1 MKAKLTYILLASV
14 LLVSPACQKE
24 YTDIEGS
31 KSLSFSV
38 SLADAGTKADAKSSN
53 VVFTDEN
60 GNPAPFTINL
70 SVEDTKVEP
79 LTKGIPITNKKDFKN
94 QVEEFRAWGWYGST
108 VWEGINN
115 AKIKQV
121 DDGSDE
127 YRPYEGGQFI
137 NAYNSAAT
145 ATGNYHFYAQY
156 PYDLDGTGATL
167 TSGPTIANGMTFSYT
182 SPGGTGGTTDAELQ
196 KEVLAGYLGT
206 GANMANVP
214 ITFTPI
220 LAAIRFQVGEH
231 MEHDITIKS
240 IELKN
245 FYYSGTCVVKA
256 GADPVVKWTT
266 TTTSKKNFKQ
276 EFDKDIQTGDNGV
289 EINADDL
296 SKTFFIVPQTCSSE
310 MGSGGSLKGGMIIIN
325 YTETDEHGV
334 EGAETPA
341 QHLVF
346 GNTFEAGKTYIY
358 KIGKFDDDPADL
370 EPWVDFSNFQ
380 VNLSGLLGNNN
391 EIHEENNS
399 KFIFNF
405 AQQNAYGEK
414 AYFNIYNL
422 EVNHW
427 YSIDFTERATL
438 FNKDGNNN
446 STGVV
451 ATGTTFNASGQ
462 GCYACSVVYKPGN
475 KENTER
481 GAGDQLIYQNNLD
494 QTTFIWEH
502 PDDIYNTSTYN
513 PFYTDKDHFKT
524 ARITFMATQPTMQWE
539 WDFSSG
545 RDGYILRS
553 EIYLVGDKIKDI
565 TPKYADPSNPSA
577 TVDFQNATLHNFNK
591 NSNWDSYSSMKT
603 YAVDATAETTK
614 ATGELFFRV
623 VNDGYGRINIPLT
636 YLDPSKTY
644 RITYTMDKTG
654 TASRTNN
661 ANYRLGCSITSAKIT
676 NNTPFTVDGK
686 YQNFSRTYTSA
697 DFNFTKSFEF
707 TPTDATMY
715 WVWDF
720 SEFATGQNNHQFV
733 TFKDVT
739 IEEVTTP

>member
-70 SVEDTKVEP
+70 SVEDTKVES
-79 LTKGIPITNKKDFKN
+79 LTKGIPITNKEDFKN
-94 QVEEFRAWGWYGST
+94 QVKEFRAWGWYDNT
-108 VWEGINN
+108 PWTGITD
-115 AKIKQV
+115 AEIRQV
-121 DDGSDE
+121 EDGSDE

-156 PYDLDGTGATL
+156 PYDLTGTGATL
-167 TSGPTIANGMTFSYT
+167 TSGPTIANGMTFSYS

-231 MEHDITIKS
+231 MEHDITINS

-245 FYYSGTCVVKA
+245 FYYTGTCVVKA
-256 GADPVVKWTT
+256 GADPVVEWTT
-266 TTTSKKNFKQ
+266 TTTSKRNFKQ
-276 EFDKDIQTGDNGV
+276 VFDKDIETTDSGMD
-289 EINADDL
+289 INADDL
-296 SKTFFIVPQTCSSE
+296 SKTFFVVPQTCSSE
-310 MGSGGSLKGGMIIIN
+310 MGSGGSLNGGMIIIN
-325 YTETDEHGV
+325 YTEKDEHGV
-334 EGAETPA
+334 KGAEEHA

-370 EPWVDFSNFQ
+370 EPWVEFSNFQ
-380 VNLSGLLGNNN
+380 VNLSGLLGKTN

-405 AQQNAYGEK
+405 AQQNGDGEK

-422 EVNHW
+422 EVGHW

-438 FNKDGNNN
+438 YDNN
-446 STGVV
+446 GKLVPQ
-451 ATGTTFNASGQ
+451 TFNTSGQ

-481 GAGDQLIYQNNLD
+481 AYGDQLIYQNFLN
-494 QTTFIWEH
+494 QETFIWEH

-623 VNDGYGRINIPLT
+623 VNGGYGRINIPLT
-636 YLDPSKTY
+636 NLDPAKKY
-644 RITYTMDKTG
+644 KIKYTIDKKGTKSNRTG
-654 TASRTNN
+654 NNYGLGYLIQGSPNTNNNTFNPTTN
-661 ANYRLGCSITSAKIT
+661 ANYISFKG
-676 NNTPFTVDGK
+676 
-686 YQNFSRTYTSA
+686 TYTSQT
-697 DFNFTKSFEF
+697 DFNFTESFEF
-707 TPTDATMY
+707 SPTASTMY

-720 SEFATGQNNHQFV
+720 SEFATGNSDHQFV
-733 TFKDVT
+733 TFSDVT
-739 IEEVTTP
+739 IEEVTP